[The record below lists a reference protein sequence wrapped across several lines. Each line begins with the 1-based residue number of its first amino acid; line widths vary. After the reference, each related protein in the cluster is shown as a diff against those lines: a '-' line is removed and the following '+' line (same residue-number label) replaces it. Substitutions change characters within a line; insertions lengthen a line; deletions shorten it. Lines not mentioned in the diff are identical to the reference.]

1 MLIIIT
7 HTIFSKLNLLDK
19 LEEEDLE
26 TLCNM
31 VFDAIVQSTAIK
43 LNYEIKQATWGL
55 HVDATRPHIHMMVLY
70 ETHNS
75 KTYLALS
82 HKLRSIR
89 QNLQTPLPD
98 LEFKYSV
105 HLDHEQDFD
114 PTSLG
119 YVYNELDNVDQAHA
133 QSYRVPYSEL
143 VNMYTLARAKY
154 KLKKKKEKTE
164 KNLKSQYTTMVQ
176 FIELDLI
183 AENHW
188 PLHSSDSKHEKT
200 AWVSKAICRWKQD
213 QYKKGKTTTINV
225 PLVKKSAISY
235 LFYNNHINLEEL
247 LDL

>member
-1 MLIIIT
+1 MLLIIT
-7 HTIFSKLNLLDK
+7 HTFFSQKNLLDK
-19 LEEEDLE
+19 LDKEDLYALC
-26 TLCNM
+26 TL
-31 VFDAIVQSTAIK
+31 VFDTIVQSTAIK
-43 LNYEIKQATWGL
+43 LNYEIKMATWGL
-55 HVDATRPHIHMMVLY
+55 HVDATRPHVHMMVLY
-70 ETHNS
+70 DTHNS

-89 QNLQTPLPD
+89 NNFTNPLPD

-119 YVYNELDNVDQAHA
+119 YVYNELDDVDQAHA

-154 KLKKKKEKTE
+154 KLKKQHEKKE

-188 PLHSSDSKHEKT
+188 PLHSSDSKLEKT
-200 AWVSKAICRWKQD
+200 AWVCKAICRWKQY
-213 QYKKGKTTTINV
+213 QYKLGNTITINV
-225 PLVKKSAISY
+225 PLVKKCAISY
-235 LFYNNHINLEEL
+235 LFYNNHITLEEL